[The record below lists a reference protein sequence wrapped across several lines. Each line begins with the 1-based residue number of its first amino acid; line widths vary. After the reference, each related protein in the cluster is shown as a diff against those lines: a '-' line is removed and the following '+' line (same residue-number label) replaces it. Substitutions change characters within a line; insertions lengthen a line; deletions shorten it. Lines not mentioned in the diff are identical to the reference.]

1 MSAFST
7 FAALL
12 FASAGIGSI
21 ALTVR
26 MLWQARDKMVAALLF
41 EPIPKEAR
49 YVAHR

>member
-26 MLWQARDKMVAALLF
+26 MLWLARDKMAAALLF
-41 EPIPKEAR
+41 EPIPKEVR
-49 YVAHR
+49 YASRR